1 MEEYLD
7 VVARSSLFKEV
18 GMDKLPQLLS
28 RLGARLCS
36 YGKGECIF
44 TAGSLVKDIY
54 LVLYGEVMVCQDDF
68 WGGRSVSH
76 IVKSGSCFA
85 EAFAL
90 DSVPATVT
98 VEAAMPTTI
107 LLLDASRFIS
117 IEDVGPVLLR
127 NLVGDLA
134 RKNRMQ
140 NLRLAHLGCRTIRA
154 KLISYLSSAAIEA
167 GCDDFLIPFSRQG
180 LADHLAVDRSALSAE
195 LGRMRDEGLVAFRK
209 NHFHLCLKNI

>member
-7 VVARSSLFKEV
+7 VIAASPLFKGV
-18 GMDKLPQLLS
+18 DPGTLPLLLQ
-28 RLGARLCS
+28 RLDARLRS
-36 YGKGECIF
+36 YDKGECIF
-44 TAGSLVKDIY
+44 TAGSLVKDIH
-54 LVLYGEVMVCQDDF
+54 LVLHGEVMVCQDDF

-90 DSVPATVT
+90 DAVPVTVT
-98 VEAAMPTTI
+98 TQAAMHASI

-167 GCDDFLIPFSRQG
+167 GSDDFLIPFSRQD
-180 LADHLAVDRSALSAE
+180 LADHLAVDRSALSAK

-209 NHFHLCLKNI
+209 NHFHLCLKDL